1 LLVQRAVHTRS
12 ARTAVVVAV
21 VVSGVSL
28 LASREPTYDPYAWL
42 IWGRQI
48 GEGTLDTV
56 AGPSWKPLPVMLT
69 TPFSWFGDDAAPL
82 LWLLVARTG
91 FLLATYY
98 AYRVAAQIAAPVAGL
113 LAATGVALVVNFTS
127 LSARGNSEGLL
138 VACCLAAVD
147 RHRAGRPTQALALG
161 VVASLLRPEIWPFFT
176 VYALWWACVEERPGA
191 RRRRPMIVALLGVAV
206 LALWFVPEKIGS
218 GSFLRGASRA
228 REPVAGSPGQ
238 AAHPIVATFSNAA
251 GAVDPVFYAGGV
263 IALALALVA
272 WRRRRSD
279 CDDHA
284 VLVLAA
290 VATAYMVIVAIL
302 AQAGFT
308 GNERYVS
315 LPAALVCVLGGVG
328 VTKLVRLAADRFG
341 SLRAPAALIGLI
353 VLALTVAPAV
363 VLADAL
369 DHTLRQGRL
378 YDRVDTLIQRAGG
391 PAGVRSCGPIYTGPT
406 ETQLIAWKLH
416 LHAVQ
421 VGIHPRPPGT
431 ILAVG
436 GTAQGRDADFP
447 LRDARR
453 GWVRRAT
460 CPG

>member
-12 ARTAVVVAV
+12 ARAAVVVAL
-21 VVSGVSL
+21 VVSGLWL

-82 LWLLVARTG
+82 LWLVVARTG
-91 FLLATYY
+91 FLLAIFY
-98 AYRVAAQIAAPVAGL
+98 AYRVAAQIATPVAGL
-113 LAATGVALVVNFTS
+113 LAAAGVALVENFAS

-138 VACCLAAVD
+138 VVCCLAAVD
-147 RHRAGRPTQALALG
+147 RHRAGRPAQALTLG
-161 VVASLLRPEIWPFFT
+161 FLASLLRPEIWPFFA
-176 VYALWWACVEERPGA
+176 VYAVWWAFLEERPAA

-251 GAVDPVFYAGGV
+251 GAVDPVFYVGGV
-263 IALALALVA
+263 VAVVLALVA

-279 CDDHA
+279 SDDAA

-290 VATAYMVIVAIL
+290 VATMYMLIVAIL

-328 VTKLVRLAADRFG
+328 LTELVRLAAERFG
-341 SLRAPAALIGLI
+341 SLRAATAVMGVI
-353 VLALTVAPAV
+353 VLGLSVAPAMA
-363 VLADAL
+363 LADGV
-369 DHTLRQGRL
+369 DYTIRQGHL
-378 YDRVDTLIQRAGG
+378 YDRVDTLIRRAGG
-391 PAGVRSCGPIYTGPT
+391 PAGVRSCGPIYTGPL

-416 LHAVQ
+416 LHAAQ

-431 ILAVG
+431 ILAVA
-436 GTAQGRDADFP
+436 GTSQGRDTDFP
-447 LRDARR
+447 TRDARG